1 MVSYNYNPN
10 RYRQPS
16 MHTRLAES
24 YKAHTQTQEQ
34 LSKALSQVK
43 HLESEVSRLERE
55 LASRG

>member
-16 MHTRLAES
+16 THTRLAES
-24 YKAHTQTQEQ
+24 YKAHSHTQDQLNEA
-34 LSKALSQVK
+34 LSKIK
-43 HLESEVSRLERE
+43 HLESEVARLERE